1 MSVDLDVVEARW
13 RIGLIS
19 ANDLHGVANELLDEG
34 VSTDSLIDLFAL
46 PVDIT
51 FWEGPALFDRALSE
65 LGRGQMTEAEAA
77 RVLSR
82 HIARGV
88 LSGALEPPK
97 RLRARPRFT
106 RARNIASTRSISSTS
121 SMRRWAISMPVGAAI
136 TGDARE

>member
-46 PVDIT
+46 PVDVA

-65 LGRGQMTEAEAA
+65 LGRGRMTEAEAA

-88 LSGALEPPK
+88 LSGALEPSQSDCVRSLDSLAHGISL
-97 RLRARPRFT
+97 RLVPSALRPR
-106 RARNIASTRSISSTS
+106 
-121 SMRRWAISMPVGAAI
+121 
-136 TGDARE
+136 

>member
-13 RIGLIS
+13 RIGLIT
-19 ANDLHGVANELLDEG
+19 ANDLRGVANELLDEG

-46 PVDIT
+46 PVDVA

-65 LGRGQMTEAEAA
+65 LGRGRMTEAEAA

-88 LSGALEPPK
+88 LFRSPRALPSDCVRSLDSLAHGISL
-97 RLRARPRFT
+97 RLVPSALRPR
-106 RARNIASTRSISSTS
+106 
-121 SMRRWAISMPVGAAI
+121 
-136 TGDARE
+136 